1 MHLFIPTYLYD
12 GLCDMIVFIIIFLFF
27 MNTYML
33 NHILYFFILSTIFI
47 ISYYSPHCT
56 IVYNHYFIIILFYDI
71 SVRLI
76 FLMIYF
82 PKLNIV
88 VLLLNYYV
96 FSFSTFIQ
104 LLVDKNENYDI
115 FLYKDCDLICSIFLF

>member
-47 ISYYSPHCT
+47 ISYYFPHCT